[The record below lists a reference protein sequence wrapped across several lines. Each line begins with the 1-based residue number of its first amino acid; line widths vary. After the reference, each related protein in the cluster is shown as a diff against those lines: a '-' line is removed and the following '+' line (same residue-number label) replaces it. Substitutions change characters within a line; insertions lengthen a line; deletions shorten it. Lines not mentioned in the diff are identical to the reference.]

1 MNVRNI
7 PMQKQRGSALITVLI
22 FLIIM
27 TLLGVSTMSTTR
39 LGVRMATNSQF
50 RVQAFQAAESGLS
63 DFLAAVED
71 DRDIVST
78 QTTTTFE
85 YYYQN
90 DTSGSFTDTVSGAK
104 YIEKA
109 TVAVDYVGDTV
120 LKGGSGKGGSFAEG
134 FSAKNFAYNHYEA
147 VATGQSSAGG
157 ESQTVQGFFVIGPS
171 ITR

>member
-1 MNVRNI
+1 
-7 PMQKQRGSALITVLI
+7 MQKQRGSALITVLI

-71 DRDIVST
+71 DRNIVNN
-78 QTTTTFE
+78 QTTSTFE

-90 DTSGSFTDTVSGAK
+90 DTSGSFTDAVSARSMSRK
-104 YIEKA
+104 R
-109 TVAVDYVGDTV
+109 
-120 LKGGSGKGGSFAEG
+120 
-134 FSAKNFAYNHYEA
+134 
-147 VATGQSSAGG
+147 Q
-157 ESQTVQGFFVIGPS
+157 
-171 ITR
+171 

>member
-1 MNVRNI
+1 
-7 PMQKQRGSALITVLI
+7 MQKQRGSALITVLI

-71 DRDIVST
+71 DRNIVNN
-78 QTTTTFE
+78 QTTSTFE

-90 DTSGSFTDTVSGAK
+90 DTSGSFTDAVSGGK

-120 LKGGSGKGGSFAEG
+120 LKGGSGKGG
-134 FSAKNFAYNHYEA
+134 
-147 VATGQSSAGG
+147 
-157 ESQTVQGFFVIGPS
+157 
-171 ITR
+171 